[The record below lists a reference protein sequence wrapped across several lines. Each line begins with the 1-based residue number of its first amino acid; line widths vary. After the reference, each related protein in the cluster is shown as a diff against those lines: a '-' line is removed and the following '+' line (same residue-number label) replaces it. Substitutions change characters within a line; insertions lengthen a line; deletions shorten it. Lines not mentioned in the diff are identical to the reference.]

1 VTPRAAA
8 GVGWPGWPHLRH
20 FVLLS
25 ALLTVEF
32 AVVFCGADGITAR
45 HSLRIHAY
53 AQAELAIPLVP
64 AMVVPY
70 MTMYA
75 IFYVA
80 PFVLRSRADLD
91 RLAGALARVIAIA
104 GVAFVA
110 FPAELGFPPV
120 DVPGSMWNSW
130 LHLADRLNLDY
141 DLVPSLHVALFT
153 VCAGTYAARAS
164 RAARALLA
172 AWLVLVAASTVLTHQ
187 HQLLDVVT
195 GLALG
200 VWGAAGALALKSAR
214 LPRAVPTSV
223 LNLEGQ

>member
-1 VTPRAAA
+1 MTPRAPA

-20 FVLLS
+20 FARLA
-25 ALLTVEF
+25 ALLTVWF
-32 AVVFCGADGITAR
+32 AVVFCGADWITAR

-53 AQAELAIPLVP
+53 TQGELAIALIPV
-64 AMVVPY
+64 MVVPY
-70 MTMYA
+70 MTMYL
-75 IFYVA
+75 IFYLA

-120 DVPGSMWNSW
+120 DAPGSVWNSW

-164 RAARALLA
+164 STARALLA
-172 AWLVLVAASTVLTHQ
+172 VWLVVVAASTVLTHQ

-200 VWGAAGALALKSAR
+200 AWGARAALVSKYPQA
-214 LPRAVPTSV
+214 PRAAPTSV